1 MRVVAVLLFVACA
14 LGANAM
20 SRDAVMEREL
30 AAEELADAADA
41 AAEADVDIA
50 AAAAA
55 ETEADVDAEA
65 DAEVTGGNCMTT
77 AGLNMI
83 KSFEGFYPKQYKD
96 VAGIPTIGY
105 GTLCRDNLIRCPGP
119 VTEPVAAQ
127 VLSRDL
133 LKKYGPCVSSSVKA
147 PLNNQQYS
155 ALVSFAYN
163 AGCGA
168 LATVAKNNKL
178 DKASGANYAAVPAN
192 MLKYNKARVNG
203 VLQVV
208 RGLTNRR
215 NAEVALFRSTAV
227 SACMPGAALRSG
239 APVLRATPITQYA
252 ECKALGGTCQTAAC
266 GGSIVRNK
274 CGPGAPTCCVP
285 KPATPV
291 TPTPVTP
298 TPVTPAPAPAGAN
311 CMSVAGLAMVKSFEG
326 FYPNEYKDVAGIP
339 TIGYGTLC
347 RDNII
352 RCPGPVSEAT
362 AAAVLGAE
370 LVKKYSGCVRSAV
383 KAPLNN
389 NQFSALTSFAYNA
402 GCGAASNVI
411 KYAKLDQPNASLANY
426 KVVPSRMAL
435 YNKARVKGVL
445 QVVRGLVRRR
455 AAEGALFVSTASA
468 QCMAGAVLKSS
479 APVAAG
485 AAAAAPAKKRRALNT
500 AHSVFNLRAGE
511 VDLPS
516 GTQVT
521 YGGVPNST
529 HKKIVAMA
537 DIAPDVHGHDN
548 PRKNRGPVGR
558 WSKRAQREA
567 KDEPVQNLVISV
579 QI

>member
-1 MRVVAVLLFVACA
+1 MRAVVAVLLFVACA
-14 LGANAM
+14 LGGAANAM

-30 AAEELADAADA
+30 VAEELADAEAVA
-41 AAEADVDIA
+41 LESEADVDV
-50 AAAAA
+50 AA
-55 ETEADVDAEA
+55 EAAVDA
-65 DAEVTGGNCMTT
+65 DAELMGANCMTT

-83 KSFEGFYPKQYKD
+83 KSFEGFYPKMYRD

-105 GTLCRDNLIRCPGP
+105 GTLCSDNLIKCPGP

-178 DKASGANYAAVPAN
+178 DKTSGANYAAVPAN

-215 NAEVALFRSTAV
+215 NAEVALFKSTTV

-239 APVLRATPITQYA
+239 APVLRNTPAITQYA

-291 TPTPVTP
+291 TPTPTPVTP
-298 TPVTPAPAPAGAN
+298 TPAPAGGN

-326 FYPNEYKDVAGIP
+326 FYANAYNDVAGIP

-352 RCPGPVSEAT
+352 KCPGPVSEAT

-411 KYAKLDQPNASLANY
+411 KYAKLDQPNAALANY

-468 QCMAGAVLKSS
+468 QCMGGAVLRST

-485 AAAAAPAKKRRALNT
+485 TPAAVAPAKKRRALNT